1 MTRSEL
7 GIGFIGYGW
16 MGRTHAHAL
25 RTIERLAPLDWDIR
39 LVTIAGRNKEKI
51 SAARTAL
58 GFERATTD
66 WPEVVD
72 DPEVS
77 VVVNLAPTDA
87 HAVPCISALNSG
99 KAVLCEKPLAGD
111 VDAARA
117 MRDAAASSVRPAV
130 CGFNYRFVPAVRLAR
145 EIISSGSIGE
155 VRHFRA
161 AYFQDWAASPNVA
174 RSWRFTGTTRGN
186 GAVGDYAHIIDLCRY
201 LAGEPAW
208 AVARAKR
215 FIAERPDPDDAS
227 KRLPVDS
234 EDWYAAVLQLESGA
248 CATLEGSRCAS
259 GWKGRQVVEAYGSEG
274 ALWWDLE
281 DLNRLHV
288 FTAADERAG
297 LGGFRDVLVTQP
309 DHPFMEL
316 WWGPGHILG
325 WEHTFVH
332 QWREFLVSL
341 VEGADLSPH
350 QASFEDGYRAA
361 VVCDAI
367 SDAAE
372 SGSAVDVQG
381 TGTGSKR
388 QRMHE
393 NDGAEEST

>member
-1 MTRSEL
+1 MTRSPL

-25 RTIERLAPLDWDIR
+25 KTIERLAPVGREIR
-39 LVTIAGRNKEKI
+39 LVGVAGRNKEAI

-58 GFERATTD
+58 GFERAATE
-66 WPEVVD
+66 WAEIVD
-72 DPEVS
+72 DPEVN
-77 VVVNLAPTDA
+77 VVVNLASTDA
-87 HAVPCISALNSG
+87 HAAPCIRALEAG

-111 VDAARA
+111 VGSARA
-117 MRDAAASSVRPAV
+117 MRDAAAASGRPAV

-145 EIISSGSIGE
+145 EIISSGRIGE
-155 VRHFRA
+155 IRHLRA
-161 AYFQDWAASPNVA
+161 AYLQDWASSPSVA

-186 GAVGDYAHIIDLCRY
+186 GVVGDYSHIVDLCRY
-201 LAGEPAW
+201 LAGEPTW
-208 AVARAKR
+208 AVALAKV
-215 FIAERPDPDDAS
+215 FIVERPDPHDAS
-227 KRLPVDS
+227 RRLPVDS

-259 GWKGRQVVEAYGSEG
+259 GWKGKQVVEVYGSEG

-288 FTAADERAG
+288 FTAADEEVG

-316 WWGPGHILG
+316 WWAPGHILG

-341 VEGADLSPH
+341 VEGTDLSSH

-361 VVCDAI
+361 VVCGAI
-367 SDAAE
+367 SSSAE
-372 SGSAVDVQG
+372 GGSAIDVEEETNG
-381 TGTGSKR
+381 T
-388 QRMHE
+388 
-393 NDGAEEST
+393 N

>member
-1 MTRSEL
+1 MTRAGL

-25 RTIERLAPLDWDIR
+25 RTIERVAPVGRDIR
-39 LVTIAGRNKEKI
+39 LVAIAGRNRDNTL
-51 SAARTAL
+51 AARTAL

-72 DPEVS
+72 DSAVD
-77 VVVNLAPTDA
+77 VVVNLASTDV
-87 HAVPCISALNSG
+87 HAAPCISALGAG

-111 VDAARA
+111 VGSARA
-117 MRDAAASSVRPAV
+117 MRDAAASSGRLAA

-145 EIISSGSIGE
+145 EIISSGRIGE
-155 VRHFRA
+155 IRHFRA
-161 AYFQDWAASPNVA
+161 AYLQDWAASPSVV
-174 RSWRFTGTTRGN
+174 RSWRFTDTTRGN
-186 GAVGDYAHIIDLCRY
+186 GAVGDYSHIVDLCRY
-201 LAGEPAW
+201 LAGEPTG
-208 AVARAKR
+208 AVARTKL
-215 FIAERPDPDDAS
+215 FIAERPDPNDAS
-227 KRLPVDS
+227 RRLPVSS

-316 WWGPGHILG
+316 WWAPGHILG

-341 VEGADLSPH
+341 VDGADLSSH

-367 SDAAE
+367 SAAAG

-381 TGTGSKR
+381 VGAGS
-388 QRMHE
+388 
-393 NDGAEEST
+393 N